1 MWPSGAKVRG
11 RLDELERMRLA
22 LESLE
27 RRLSVQRPSFLL
39 ALWRAEAQRRAQQG
53 AQLATQPLGKQTTTS
68 SARASPCYRDS

>member
-1 MWPSGAKVRG
+1 MWPPGGKERG

-39 ALWRAEAQRRAQQG
+39 ALWRAEAQRRARTAKSG
-53 AQLATQPLGKQTTTS
+53 S
-68 SARASPCYRDS
+68 VVPCPCCRDS